1 MPETDASV
9 TDEHRRPLPENRA
22 RMLSSDLSGTALV
35 SQDVR
40 AWPVAQRAAFE
51 AQIPTE
57 VLRQDQSRSSVH
69 HEGCAGKAALPVP
82 PGWQKCSD
90 GVGRHFAV
98 LRGFLRFRVRPHNAH
113 ARVHVTDKEPRAGK
127 AALPVPRRAVYRA

>member
-1 MPETDASV
+1 MGSYYISNRNVCAQTWSWFNDDRC
-9 TDEHRRPLPENRA
+9 TLPENWT
-22 RMLSSDLSGTALV
+22 RMLLTDLSGTALA

-40 AWPVAQRAAFE
+40 ARPVAQRAAFE

-82 PGWQKCSD
+82 
-90 GVGRHFAV
+90 
-98 LRGFLRFRVRPHNAH
+98 
-113 ARVHVTDKEPRAGK
+113 
-127 AALPVPRRAVYRA
+127 RRAVYRA